1 MTTEIVLGETLQCLQ
16 NTQFDKK
23 MEECLLRG
31 DPSRLVSVLHY
42 EGLTSNALTR
52 LDQLVTKELCG
63 SGFSRVLVVV
73 KALEILSQNKDDL
86 QELINHG
93 LTAQVC
99 LWFKAIHDLLTSDFH
114 KSSTP
119 LLSLT
124 EEFYDYFL
132 LLGQASLPVC
142 QLSEV
147 LLQLSRVAMETE
159 IYFPLRLEAIRIFN
173 SILGSLS
180 REGLRLFQNDENQNE
195 ILSQLA
201 AMIPTVGD
209 YELQVSLS
217 EALCRLTPKK
227 KREPKANQWFPS
239 ADISSAFCDIKD
251 RNFEGDCRRFLNIVN
266 HCHGDQRRVYTFPC
280 LTAFLDST
288 QLFRP
293 DDDTLDE
300 FWIDFNLGSGCVSF
314 FVNEPEGFLWDS
326 IHLLRE
332 EVTQYSLQV
341 KDDGSTSTLMV
352 FSVRL
357 KNPIMHRNTR
367 GQTVELSFSRK
378 HQGELEEAAA
388 QVFTK
393 AKSSPPAKDTGCPVQ
408 APSSADRHSGR
419 SYSRKK
425 PQSKSRLKI
434 LPLSSVSSED
444 EDSVTE
450 TPVKSRAEFLFDQIL
465 HSTPKS
471 GVPELETS
479 EGSGSALK
487 QEVLVSDRKRAASD
501 SGYLSH
507 QIEGTPAQKRR
518 VDPQLEGEGSNS
530 GQTEHSPEGL
540 EPTPEDEGLIGEVM
554 APLIQRA
561 ELANTPEVDSE
572 SDQTSGITA
581 AFKTFKEQLQQHFT
595 TNRQNFLQSY
605 WHKTENHVLLSL
617 KEGQQHISSL
627 LTAVHQHRL
636 LLLQRFE
643 SSIMDQLNQLEEDS
657 TALNSINTQILVT
670 TRTASFFQSEMQRL
684 DSFCEKHLQ
693 RLKSLENAVS
703 GNPSSQ

>member
-450 TPVKSRAEFLFDQIL
+450 
-465 HSTPKS
+465 
-471 GVPELETS
+471 
-479 EGSGSALK
+479 
-487 QEVLVSDRKRAASD
+487 EVLVSDRKRAASD